1 LEKYAVNIDPLLH
14 KKPTAF
20 SDIQKGL
27 ASWRIWYLLGIS
39 DIRQRYSRSKLGQ
52 FWVTLSTAVFIGAI
66 GVVNGVLFNQ
76 DIHHFLPFVAANIIT
91 WNLISGIITDSCGTF
106 IQSENYIRQIQLP
119 RTAFIMRVLT
129 KNVVNFLHN
138 LAILPVIYL
147 IFPQPL
153 NFSYFLA
160 PIGFALILVAG
171 FLTAMILGVVCTR
184 FRDLSQIVS
193 NTVQLAF
200 FVTPILWPA
209 SALRSHL
216 VNLGTLNPF
225 AAFLNVLSEPL
236 RGIQPAAESYI
247 MAGAVITLLAVIAL
261 PLFAKY
267 RSRIPYWL

>member
-1 LEKYAVNIDPLLH
+1 MNLDPPPH
-14 KKPTAF
+14 QKPTALG
-20 SDIQKGL
+20 DIQKGL
-27 ASWRIWYLLGIS
+27 ATWRIWYLLGIS

-52 FWVTLSTAVFIGAI
+52 FWVTLSTGVFIGAI

-76 DIHHFLPFVAANIIT
+76 DISHFLPFVAANIIT
-91 WNLISGIITDSCGTF
+91 WNLISGIILDSCGTF

-153 NFSYFLA
+153 NLSYLLA
-160 PIGFALILVAG
+160 PLGFALILLAG

-184 FRDLSQIVS
+184 FRDLSQIV
-193 NTVQLAF
+193 NNIVQLAF

-225 AAFLNVLSEPL
+225 AAFLNVVSEPL
-236 RGIQPAAESYI
+236 RGIQPDPTSYL
-247 MAGAVITLLAVIAL
+247 MAMGTIVVLALIAL

-267 RSRIPYWL
+267 RTRIPYWL

>member
-1 LEKYAVNIDPLLH
+1 MPSQKSKQVSLCYK
-14 KKPTAF
+14 
-20 SDIQKGL
+20 DINNGL

-76 DIHHFLPFVAANIIT
+76 DIANFLPFIAANIIT
-91 WNLISGIITDSCGTF
+91 WHLISGILIDSCGSF
-106 IQSENYIRQIQLP
+106 IQSESYIRQVQLP
-119 RTAFIMRVLT
+119 KTVFILRVLT

-153 NFSYFLA
+153 NFAYLLV
-160 PIGFALILVAG
+160 PVGFVLILVAG
-171 FLTAMILGVVCTR
+171 FLTAMILGVLCTR
-184 FRDLSQIVS
+184 FRDLGQIV
-193 NTVQLAF
+193 NNVVQLAF
-200 FVTPILWPA
+200 FVTPILWPVT
-209 SALRSHL
+209 ALRSQL
-216 VNLGTLNPF
+216 VSLGTFNPF

-236 RGIQPAAESYI
+236 RGIQPDAASYG
-247 MAGAVITLLAVIAL
+247 MALVVIAVLALIAL

-267 RSRIPYWL
+267 RARIPYWL